1 MTTFTRSQECVD
13 VKKMTKLLR
22 LHANL
27 LKSDDTHRDE
37 DVLLTMK
44 KKQQNN
50 HYFPMYKS
58 SDKGRQHC
66 KTGYG
71 ALSRK
76 VRNYLADGIYF
87 DVDMVNCSYNTMSAY
102 GKSKGLP
109 VEKIEHYLNN
119 REESLEKMMTITK
132 CNRDIAKQNY
142 TKKWFSYSD
151 PKTSNKRF
159 MKGSLNAE
167 IHKIQT
173 YILKNEDLKEIM
185 KKCRTKPN
193 PQNSALAYF
202 YHEKEWEQ
210 AVAAMTHLRT
220 QGYTVAAD
228 LHDGFFVK
236 IQEKDNF
243 KESLESDLIK
253 MNKILQ
259 ESLKMNTTFE
269 IKPMKDILDVPSDS
283 VQAESI
289 KKCKDADFDMYL
301 KIKEKFEK
309 RVCKL
314 THESKFILEDEYR
327 GDYTLKSKG
336 DIVIS
341 FEDYCSESFAIF
353 FGNKPKPFID
363 NWMKDPHKRTYR
375 TIDFRPNREACPQ
388 DVYNSFKGFE
398 IENKKADTFS
408 SKDNDEFQTIL
419 DHFKF
424 ITDDGTAKAAEMYE
438 YVLDWY
444 ADMFQNPENKIP
456 TCLIYKSSE
465 GCGKG
470 IIFTLFKTMLGANYT
485 FTSADP
491 AGEIFGNFNSVA
503 TNKILINLDEAE
515 KKQTSTFYEKLK
527 KFITD
532 ETVTHK
538 EKFVAERE
546 VQNFAR
552 INCNTNNDNSIK
564 ISASNR
570 RMVLIECIHDR
581 KSKSDFQKT
590 INVFTGA
597 DRKSHILFYKFLME
611 RDIKGKDFQQFPKS
625 NLYMKQLETS
635 AKPIISFLDH
645 MMGSKHLFTTSFK
658 GCPALPISKWFH
670 HYKAW
675 CLDTNTMISTQKNF
689 KADLTDG
696 HNTFKES
703 RNATGILLYF
713 EEDDMKNYLV
723 RNGCTPIPD
732 FEPDSDDDSAF

>member
-50 HYFPMYKS
+50 HYFPMYRS

-119 REESLEKMMTITK
+119 REESLEKMMTKTK

-167 IHKIQT
+167 IHKIQS

-220 QGYTVAAD
+220 QGYEVAAD

-243 KESLESDLIK
+243 KELLESDLIK
-253 MNKILQ
+253 MNK
-259 ESLKMNTTFE
+259 KF
-269 IKPMKDILDVPSDS
+269 S
-283 VQAESI
+283 VLI
-289 KKCKDADFDMYL
+289 NN
-301 KIKEKFEK
+301 KIK
-309 RVCKL
+309 
-314 THESKFILEDEYR
+314 I
-327 GDYTLKSKG
+327 
-336 DIVIS
+336 
-341 FEDYCSESFAIF
+341 
-353 FGNKPKPFID
+353 
-363 NWMKDPHKRTYR
+363 
-375 TIDFRPNREACPQ
+375 
-388 DVYNSFKGFE
+388 
-398 IENKKADTFS
+398 
-408 SKDNDEFQTIL
+408 
-419 DHFKF
+419 
-424 ITDDGTAKAAEMYE
+424 
-438 YVLDWY
+438 
-444 ADMFQNPENKIP
+444 
-456 TCLIYKSSE
+456 
-465 GCGKG
+465 
-470 IIFTLFKTMLGANYT
+470 
-485 FTSADP
+485 
-491 AGEIFGNFNSVA
+491 
-503 TNKILINLDEAE
+503 
-515 KKQTSTFYEKLK
+515 
-527 KFITD
+527 
-532 ETVTHK
+532 
-538 EKFVAERE
+538 
-546 VQNFAR
+546 R
-552 INCNTNNDNSIK
+552 IK
-564 ISASNR
+564 
-570 RMVLIECIHDR
+570 
-581 KSKSDFQKT
+581 
-590 INVFTGA
+590 
-597 DRKSHILFYKFLME
+597 
-611 RDIKGKDFQQFPKS
+611 
-625 NLYMKQLETS
+625 
-635 AKPIISFLDH
+635 
-645 MMGSKHLFTTSFK
+645 
-658 GCPALPISKWFH
+658 
-670 HYKAW
+670 
-675 CLDTNTMISTQKNF
+675 
-689 KADLTDG
+689 
-696 HNTFKES
+696 
-703 RNATGILLYF
+703 
-713 EEDDMKNYLV
+713 
-723 RNGCTPIPD
+723 
-732 FEPDSDDDSAF
+732 